1 MELYQLR
8 TFVVVAEE
16 GHLTRAAE
24 RLFASQPTVSS
35 HIKALEKELGVP
47 LFLRTP
53 RGMRLTETGRRLRD
67 RAEEILKGAEDMIR
81 EAQMLSKQLVGDV
94 RLGLNTD
101 AEFLQVVPLIASL
114 SDIHPGL
121 NLQFIQSSSGTI
133 QEELRAGTLDGGFI
147 FGNPRSRDIVAVP
160 LAETVFYAAYPASWE
175 KKVGKASLEKLAEMP
190 WIHTAK
196 DCPCQSLLDRL
207 FGAHGLK
214 ISKTTEVD
222 GDEVTKVLVAS
233 GKGMALLREDEIIA
247 AGRSGHGVYY
257 RELDGLTL
265 NLNFAH
271 LRRRESDPVIQ
282 AVVRVLLRVWN
293 QISSA

>member
-8 TFVVVAEE
+8 TFVIVAEE

-67 RAEEILKGAEDMIR
+67 RAEAILKGAEDMTR
-81 EAQMLSKQLVGDV
+81 EAQVLSKQLVGDV

-101 AEFLQVVPLIASL
+101 AEFLRVVPLIASL
-114 SDIHPGL
+114 SEIHPGL
-121 NLQFIQSSSGTI
+121 NLQFIQSSSGAI
-133 QEELRAGTLDGGFI
+133 QEELKAGTLDGGFI
-147 FGNPRSRDIVAVP
+147 FGNARGRDIVAVP
-160 LAETVFYAAYPASWE
+160 LAETEFYAAYPASWE
-175 KKVGKASLEKLAEMP
+175 EKVGRASLEKLAEMP

-207 FGAHGLK
+207 FGAQGLK
-214 ISKTTEVD
+214 IAKTTEVD

-233 GKGMALLREDEIIA
+233 GKGMALLREDEIMA
-247 AGRSGHGVYY
+247 ASRSGHKVYY
-257 RELDGLTL
+257 RELDGLSL
-265 NLNFAH
+265 NLSFAH

-282 AVVRVLLRVWN
+282 AVVRVALKIWGKNLR
-293 QISSA
+293 

>member
-1 MELYQLR
+1 MR

-67 RAEEILKGAEDMIR
+67 RAAIILKGAEELKR
-81 EAQMLSKQLVGDV
+81 EAQVLSKQLVGDV

-101 AEFLQVVPLIASL
+101 AEFLRVVPLITTLA
-114 SDIHPGL
+114 DAHPGL
-121 NLQFIQSSSGTI
+121 NLQFVQSSSGSI
-133 QEELRAGTLDGGFI
+133 QDELRNGTLDGGFI
-147 FGNPRSRDIVAVP
+147 FGEPRTRDIIAIP
-160 LAETVFYAAYPASWE
+160 LSETQFYGAYPASWE
-175 KKVGKASLEKLAEMP
+175 SRVGKASLEKLAHVP

-196 DCPCQSLLDRL
+196 DCPCQSLLDRA
-207 FGAHGLK
+207 FDSQGLK
-214 ISKTTEVD
+214 IAKTTEVD

-233 GKGMALLREDEIIA
+233 GKGMALLREDEIKA
-247 AGRSGHGVYY
+247 ANRPGYEVRS
-257 RELDGLTL
+257 RELGISL
-265 NLNFAH
+265 NLCFAH
-271 LRRRESDPVIQ
+271 LRRRETDPVMQ
-282 AVVRVLLRVWN
+282 AVVRTALRVWTDDEEE
-293 QISSA
+293 